1 MKRIARLYERF
12 PVVGLVLLM
21 ILFVCVAVPLSA
33 CTIFVLVDGSRVLFF
48 NNEDW
53 YNPKTRIWFVPAGNG
68 YYGCAY
74 VGYDD
79 GWARGGV
86 NTEGLACDWVG
97 GFTEKWEADPRTGV
111 RGNPTQR
118 LLESCSSVEEAI
130 AFFQTHRESDFSR
143 AKILIAD
150 RTGASVIIGANDGK
164 LQFEKANLS
173 RGFGYANRTLQEMLP
188 ILNKPTVANGAT
200 ILRACLQKGQYA
212 TKYSNIFD
220 LKSGDIFLYQFYER
234 DDSVKLNLAAELKK
248 GGHYFDMPQ
257 IRRQLAQPPLALLIN
272 MKRFFLDEF
281 PPIPDPDPTLTDHIR
296 NVTVDAMRG
305 TMQQEDY
312 SVEFWKA
319 ISPAQ
324 KDIKT
329 DLKRYGEFVSIELVE
344 HKNESGNQS
353 NRYRLE
359 FQNAT
364 LLMRYVL
371 NEHNKVVLIQSDG
384 AERKPGA
391 DLGE

>member
-21 ILFVCVAVPLSA
+21 ILFVCVAVPVSA
-33 CTIFVLVDGSRVLFF
+33 CTIFVLIDGSRVLFF

-86 NTEGLACDWVG
+86 NTVGLACDWVG
-97 GFTEKWEADPRTGV
+97 GFTEKWDADPRTGV

-130 AFFQTHRESDFSR
+130 GFFQTHRESDFSR

-164 LQFEKANLS
+164 LQVEKANLS

-188 ILNKPTVANGAT
+188 TLNKPTVANGAA

-212 TKYSNIFD
+212 TKYSNVFD

-257 IRRQLAQPPLALLIN
+257 IRRQLAQPPLPLLIN

-281 PPIPDPDPTLTDHIR
+281 PPIPDPDPTLTNHIR
-296 NVTVDAMRG
+296 TVTVDAMRG
-305 TMQQEDY
+305 NMQQEDY

-324 KDIKT
+324 KDIQT
-329 DLKRYGEFVSIELVE
+329 DLKRYGEFVSIELVGR
-344 HKNESGNQS
+344 KNESGNQS
-353 NRYRLE
+353 YRYRLE

-371 NEHNKVVLIQSDG
+371 NENNKVVLIQSDG